1 VLFNNAGI
9 AGAQT
14 PLVDFPQ
21 DVFERVL
28 QVNLMGTLLGMKH
41 VLPTMIAQGS
51 GAIASGR
58 RQPRRCADNTAAFS

>member
-1 VLFNNAGI
+1 
-9 AGAQT
+9 
-14 PLVDFPQ
+14 
-21 DVFERVL
+21 VFERVL